1 MIQELTTY
9 EVADLLLA
17 DPNANWTRNGAL
29 ALAEHLEQLEL
40 DLGEPISFCR
50 VAIRCHWSE
59 YASTIE
65 AAKEFG
71 GFYDNPDE
79 GSSNGHPPSCEFCA
93 LDYLQDKTTVI
104 EFDGGIIVANA

>member
-9 EVADLLLA
+9 EVAELLLA

-40 DLGEPISFCR
+40 ELGEPIAFCR
-50 VAIRCHWSE
+50 IAIRCDWSE

-71 GFYDNPDE
+71 GFYDNPNE
-79 GSSNGHPPSCEFCA
+79 GSASA
-93 LDYLQDKTTVI
+93 LEYLQKKSTVI
-104 EFDGGIIVANA
+104 EFDGGVIVGNV